1 MTLWTA
7 ILLLFITVVAIVLTI
22 RCLKNRVKLRNICL
36 VLLSLTALLLVIYI
50 LLIWILISSI
60 D

>member
-7 ILLLFITVVAIVLTI
+7 ILLLFVTVVAIVLTI
-22 RCLKNRVKLRNICL
+22 HCLKNRVKLRNICL
-36 VLLSLTALLLVIYI
+36 VLLSLAALLLVIYI
-50 LLIWILISSI
+50 LLTWILIASI